1 MKKIISVIFF
11 IIFIKGFFRSQ
22 TPIKIAQD
30 GKVGIDLPANNL
42 PTQELHIDGNLRL
55 TDQFYDAS
63 NSSGSVGNVLTRGVN
78 GTSWTNLST
87 DSEFPGNE
95 LLNAVIHGE
104 ETHWASITLPNGYT
118 SVFQGFVF
126 DNKTGYLY
134 VSNKTGGTSGD
145 PNETTMITKY
155 ELDGDGK
162 PDEVSHSQTSLTV
175 GHAQDLSIEYVDESD
190 FRLWTSNANG
200 DGASRI
206 TYNGSSTS
214 YVSYSILPSGYK
226 SSTPA
231 ISTNGKYLVVRGKI
245 SGDPVN
251 RIFIYLLSEVINSSG
266 GSGVTAIMEFNVH
279 PNQNNSSTMWFQ
291 GIMCDNDVV
300 YCLTGDSDEDNNKLL
315 YAYTLKGELIS
326 KKEITTGKTWAKNK
340 VSDPKKWEPEGL
352 ALYNPHPNIK
362 CLLIGICANDESSDG
377 IFGIGATTDEDAKR
391 IYSIGLGN
399 GIWSIDGD
407 YHPHDIG
414 LYFGGGSRDI
424 TYKSTHA
431 LQFGRWDPSNRTYDE
446 AMRLNSS
453 GQLLINATST
463 PSSHNNYKLYVS
475 GSSGGTTA
483 WNSSDLRW
491 KENIYSIENA
501 LTRITKLRGVH
512 YKWKLG
518 DETESKGFDNK
529 VHYGVI
535 AQEVENY
542 FPELIDN
549 PGKTKAY
556 KHVEYN
562 GFVGIFIEAIKEQQ
576 NMIDSLSKELL
587 QLKKEF
593 DDFKKI
599 AAFKQ

>member
-1 MKKIISVIFF
+1 MRNFHLYIPILLSIFYTNLQA
-11 IIFIKGFFRSQ
+11 Q
-22 TPIKIAQD
+22 TPVKIAQD
-30 GKVGIDLPANNL
+30 GKVGIDLPANTL
-42 PTQELHIDGNLRL
+42 PTQELHVDGNLRL
-55 TDQFYDAS
+55 TDHLYDAS
-63 NSSGSVGNVLTRGVN
+63 NSIGNLGNVLTRGAN

-95 LLNAVIHGE
+95 LLNSLIHGE

-126 DNKTGYLY
+126 DNKTGHLY
-134 VSNKTGGTSGD
+134 VSNKTGGDNGQ

-162 PDEVSHSQTSLTV
+162 PDEVSHSQTTLNV
-175 GHAQDLSIEYVDESD
+175 GHAQDLSIEYVDESN
-190 FRLWTSNANG
+190 FRLWTSNSNG

-214 YVSYSILPSGYK
+214 YTSYSILPSGYK

-231 ISTNGKYLVVRGKI
+231 VSTNGKYLVIRGKI

-266 GSGVTAIMEFNVH
+266 GSGVTALMEFNVD
-279 PNQNNSSTMWFQ
+279 PNQNNSNTMWFQ
-291 GIMCDNDVV
+291 GIMCDNDII
-300 YCLTGDSDEDNNKLL
+300 YCLTGDSNKDNNKLL
-315 YAYTLKGELIS
+315 YAYTLKGDLIS
-326 KKEITTGKTWAKNK
+326 KKEITTGKTWAENK
-340 VSDPKKWEPEGL
+340 GSNPKWEPEGM

-362 CLLIGICANDESSDG
+362 CLLIGICARDESSDG
-377 IFGIGATTDEDAKR
+377 VLGIGSSTDEDAKR

-424 TYKSTHA
+424 TYKSSHA
-431 LQFGRWDPSNRTYDE
+431 LQFGRWDPNNRNYYE
-446 AMRLNSS
+446 AMRLNDA
-453 GQLLINATST
+453 GQLSINTTSSNGKT
-463 PSSHNNYKLYVS
+463 FYVN
-475 GSSGGTTA
+475 GSAGGSTS

-491 KENIYSIENA
+491 KENVYPIENA
-501 LTRITKLRGVH
+501 LSKITKLRGVH
-512 YKWKLG
+512 YTWKLG
-518 DETESKGFDNK
+518 DETESKGFDDK

-542 FPELIDN
+542 FPELIDK

-576 NMIDSLSKELL
+576 NILDSLSNELN
-587 QLKKEF
+587 QMKKEF
-593 DDFKKI
+593 EDFKKI
-599 AAFKQ
+599 AVVKQ

>member
-1 MKKIISVIFF
+1 MNLIFSL
-11 IIFIKGFFRSQ
+11 ICYAQ

-30 GKVGIDLPANNL
+30 GKVGIDLPANTL
-42 PTQELHIDGNLRL
+42 PSQELHVDGNFRL
-55 TDQFYDAS
+55 TDHFYDAS
-63 NSSGSVGNVLTRGVN
+63 NSSGSVGNVLTRGAN
-78 GTSWTNLST
+78 GTLWTNLST

-104 ETHWASITLPNGYT
+104 EQHWASITLPNGYT

-126 DNKTGYLY
+126 DNKSGYLY
-134 VSNKTGGTSGD
+134 VSNKTGGDSGEPD
-145 PNETTMITKY
+145 ETTMITKY

-162 PDEVSHSQTSLTV
+162 PDEVSHSQTTLNV

-231 ISTNGKYLVVRGKI
+231 ISTNGKYLIVRGKI

-251 RIFIYLLSEVINSSG
+251 RIFIYLLSDVINSNG
-266 GSGVTAIMEFNVH
+266 GAGVTPLMEFDVH
-279 PNQNNSSTMWFQ
+279 PNQYNSNTMWFQ

-300 YCLTGDSDEDNNKLL
+300 YCLTGDSDTENNKLL

-326 KKEITTGKTWAKNK
+326 KKEITTGKTWAEDKGTN
-340 VSDPKKWEPEGL
+340 PKWEPEGM

-362 CLLIGICANDESSDG
+362 CLLIGICARDESSSG
-377 IFGIGATTDEDAKR
+377 FLGIGASTDEDAKR

-431 LQFGRWDPSNRTYDE
+431 LQFGRWDPNNRTYDE

-475 GSSGGTTA
+475 GSSGGTTN

-491 KENIYSIENA
+491 KENVYSIENA
-501 LTRITKLRGVH
+501 LSRITKLRGVH
-512 YKWKLG
+512 YTWKLG

-599 AAFKQ
+599 AVVKQ